1 MTALRDVAIRLDEGR
16 RREFRRVLAISAAAH
31 LVGFL
36 TLALAPGLP
45 RVSPPAAVAVNLV
58 AAPAGPRAPAP
69 PAVKP
74 PAPPKPPKP
83 APVVLPTEPTTPKLE
98 PKAPKPEKP
107 KPEPVKKPEQD
118 YADVLDQLR
127 AEAGEPEPQP
137 SAEPAEPASQI
148 GEVASAGV
156 PGGQP
161 VSGEVAAWMR
171 DARVHIRRNWAV
183 PPGFRTES
191 LVTEVE
197 VELDA
202 AGNVQGEPRLIK
214 RSGNPWYD
222 DGVVRGVRKASPLPA
237 PPEAGTWTFV
247 MVSDEDW

>member
-1 MTALRDVAIRLDEGR
+1 
-16 RREFRRVLAISAAAH
+16 
-31 LVGFL
+31 
-36 TLALAPGLP
+36 
-45 RVSPPAAVAVNLV
+45 
-58 AAPAGPRAPAP
+58 
-69 PAVKP
+69 
-74 PAPPKPPKP
+74 
-83 APVVLPTEPTTPKLE
+83 VVLPTEPTE
-98 PKAPKPEKP
+98 PKPAPKAEPKP
-107 KPEPVKKPEQD
+107 KPAEPRELPKPPAEQD
-118 YADVLDQLR
+118 YVDVLEQLR
-127 AEAGEPEPQP
+127 AEAGDPEPQP
-137 SAEPAEPASQI
+137 NAEPAEQTGPI
-148 GEVASAGV
+148 ASAGV

-202 AGNVQGEPRLIK
+202 AGNVQGEPRLTR

-222 DGVVRGVRKASPLPA
+222 DGVVRGVKKASPLPA

>member
-16 RREFRRVLAISAAAH
+16 RREFRRVLLISAAAH

-58 AAPAGPRAPAP
+58 AAPAGPRSAPA
-69 PAVKP
+69 AK
-74 PAPPKPPKP
+74 PAPKPKPPKP
-83 APVVLPTEPTTPKLE
+83 APVVLPTEPTTPKIE
-98 PKAPKPEKP
+98 PKATPKPEKP

-118 YADVLDQLR
+118 YTDVLEQLR

-137 SAEPAEPASQI
+137 TAEPAEQV

-202 AGNVQGEPRLIK
+202 AGNVQGEPRLIR

>member
-16 RREFRRVLAISAAAH
+16 RREFRRVLAISAALH
-31 LVGFL
+31 LAGFL

-45 RVSPPAAVAVNLV
+45 RISPPAAIAVNLV
-58 AAPAGPRAPAP
+58 APSAARAVTAPAAKPAP
-69 PAVKP
+69 R
-74 PAPPKPPKP
+74 PKPPKP
-83 APVVLPTEPTTPKLE
+83 APVVLPTEPT
-98 PKAPKPEKP
+98 APKPEPKAEPKP
-107 KPEPVKKPEQD
+107 KPEPKEVPKPLKEQE
-118 YADVLDQLR
+118 YVDVLDQLR
-127 AEAGEPEPQP
+127 AEVGEPEPQP
-137 SAEPAEPASQI
+137 AAEPAEQTGPAP
-148 GEVASAGV
+148 SAGV

-202 AGNVQGEPRLIK
+202 AGNVQGEPRLLR

-237 PPEAGTWTFV
+237 PPEAGTWIFV